1 MYDLDKRNRLRDL
14 GFTPFVATREHLA
27 SKQKLNELFGMVAR
41 AIASH
46 RYGLDES
53 RRWFFASVG
62 GWV

>member
-14 GFTPFVATREHLA
+14 GFTPFVVTREHLA

-46 RYGLDES
+46 RYGLD
-53 RRWFFASVG
+53 
-62 GWV
+62 